1 MKAILIEPDR
11 QALSV
16 RELLIN
22 STNLREL
29 LGSGPRR
36 VARLPNGDILIAS
49 TDLSARR
56 QFAMGGSQRFA
67 GPAIIVGK
75 TNRVR
80 EHRPAKSDVISI
92 KRMIRWF

>member
-16 RELLIN
+16 RELEI
-22 STNLREL
+22 NLREL
-29 LGSGPRR
+29 LGSVPRR
-36 VARLPNGDILIAS
+36 VARLPNGDFLIAS
-49 TDLSARR
+49 TDLSGRR

-67 GPAIIVGK
+67 GPAIIVGE

-80 EHRPAKSDVISI
+80 EHRPAKSDVSSI